1 LNAAHDAAESLRE
14 KLARRESVDLRG
26 HGKAGGGLILAV
38 QSFGSAV
45 AMHGDLDVQDWP
57 LFSSARKGANV
68 CAYLRIARGEVTMT
82 CQVTRPDVALLMNEA
97 AADEVDFAEGT
108 DAGLYIVNTPDPPEV
123 AARRHRLGGTIATI
137 AGDDL
142 GREYLG
148 RPLAN
153 VAVLAALVRTTGLVA
168 PEATRASLEKTL
180 AKRRLPAR
188 LIAANLSLFDHAFD
202 RVRVCE
208 AAPGP
213 ETRHASKVFG
223 GYGALPAGAQSRLRS
238 SRQNH
243 TAGYGRPGVRVDF
256 ADPTSRCNGCSLC
269 VVQCP
274 EGIIDFTPDPARGAV
289 VHGARFADYCK
300 VCREC
305 IAACPL
311 DLFHEVASV
320 ARPAGALEE
329 G

>member
-1 LNAAHDAAESLRE
+1 MNVAGNAEAVLRE
-14 KLARRESVDLRG
+14 KLARGESVDLRG

-38 QSFGSAV
+38 QSFGAAV

-68 CAYLRIARGEVTMT
+68 CAYLRIARDEVTMT

-97 AADEVDFAEGT
+97 ASEEVDFAEGT
-108 DAGLYIVNTPDPPEV
+108 DSGLYVINTPDPPEV
-123 AARRHRLGGTIATI
+123 AARRYRLGGTVATI

-142 GREYLG
+142 GRTHLG

-153 VAVLAALVRTTGLVA
+153 IAVLAALVRTTALVSA
-168 PEATRASLEKTL
+168 EATRASLKKTL
-180 AKRRLPAR
+180 EKRRLPGR
-188 LIAANLSLFDHAFD
+188 LVEANLSLFDAAFD
-202 RVRVCE
+202 RARVCD
-208 AAPGP
+208 APPGP
-213 ETRHASKVFG
+213 ETRHLRKAFG
-223 GYGALPAGAQSRLRS
+223 GYGALPAGAQARLRS
-238 SRQNH
+238 SRSNH

-256 ADPTSRCNGCSLC
+256 ADPASRCNGCSLC

-274 EGIIDFTPDPARGAV
+274 EGIIEFTADPARGAV
-289 VHGARFADYCK
+289 VHGARFEDYCK